1 MLKRVRGPR
10 GEASEEQAMRRT
22 VFNSDHEAFRQVLRD
37 FIDAEVLPRYE
48 EWYQAGIVPRDF
60 YYKLAALGLFGIE
73 VPEEYGGAGIRSF
86 KYNAIETEELAR
98 AGVGFGGSAVHT
110 ALCLPYLLKL
120 GTDEQ
125 KKRWLPKFVSGE
137 MMFAIAMTEPGTGS
151 DLAGMKTTAKL
162 SPDGTCYVLNGAKTF
177 ITGGVQADRVIVCA
191 RTAPQRED
199 DRRYGI
205 SLLAVDAKSA
215 GYAVGRKLDK
225 IGLKVQDTAELSFS
239 DVRVPA
245 EDLLGEEN
253 EGFSYLGQNLPQER
267 LAIAYG
273 AYSQAAAAVELAKR
287 YTRDRHIFG
296 QPVVSFQNTKFELAA
311 CKAEVDAAQAVVD
324 RALEAHDLG
333 ELTAAEAASAKL
345 FCTETASRVIDR
357 CLQLHGGYGYINEY
371 PIARLYADSRV
382 NRIYGGT
389 SEVMKTIIAKDM
401 GL

>member
-1 MLKRVRGPR
+1 
-10 GEASEEQAMRRT
+10 MRRT
-22 VFNSDHEAFRQVLRD
+22 VFSEDHEAFRQVLRD
-37 FIDAEVLPRYE
+37 FIEAEVAPHYE

-60 YYKLAALGLFGIE
+60 YYKLAELGLFGIE
-73 VPEEYGGAGIRSF
+73 VPEEYGGAGIHSF

-98 AGVGFGGSAVHT
+98 AGVSFGGSSVHA

-120 GTDEQ
+120 GSDEQ
-125 KKRWLPKFVSGE
+125 KKRWLPKFISGQ

-151 DLAGMKTTAKL
+151 DLAGMKTTAVL
-162 SPDGTCYVLNGAKTF
+162 SQDGSHYVLNGAKTF

-191 RTAPQRED
+191 RTAPQKDD
-199 DRRYGI
+199 DRRYGL
-205 SLLAVDAKSA
+205 SLLAVDTKSE
-215 GYAVGRKLDK
+215 GYTVGRKLDK
-225 IGLKVQDTAELSFS
+225 IGLKVQDTAELAFA
-239 DVRVPA
+239 DVRVPV
-245 EDLLGEEN
+245 EDLLGEEHK
-253 EGFSYLGQNLPQER
+253 GFSYLGQNLPQER

-273 AYSQAAAAVELAKR
+273 AYSQAAAAVEFAKR
-287 YTRDRHIFG
+287 YTQERHIFG
-296 QPVVSFQNTKFELAA
+296 KPVVSFQNTKFELAA

-324 RALEAHDLG
+324 RALEAHDHG

-345 FCTETASRVIDR
+345 FCTEVASRVIDR

-371 PIARLYADSRV
+371 PIARLYADNRV